1 MTKTA
6 QDFTMWQGEDL
17 VITVPVTNSAGTAVS
32 LTGATAVRW
41 LLFSGRNAFTQADTA
56 SVTKTL
62 GSGIGLVNVN
72 DTNDGVQIT
81 IDTADT
87 DDLDPTIY
95 YHECRV
101 VDSSSDEQV
110 VFIGNMYLKKSRTN
124 D

>member
-1 MTKTA
+1 MTKIN

-17 VITVPVTNSAGTAVS
+17 TLIVPITSAGAAVS

-41 LLFSGRNAFTQADTA
+41 FLFSGRSVTVSAPTA
-56 SVTKTL
+56 SLTKTL
-62 GSGIGLVNVN
+62 GSGISLVNVS

-81 IDTADT
+81 IDTNDT
-87 DDLDPTIY
+87 DDLTHGIY

-101 VDSSSDEQV
+101 IDSANDEQV
-110 VFIGNMYLKKSRTN
+110 VFVGNMHLKKSRTN